1 MKLINAKK
9 FLDWGTVVCMVLGFC
24 CTKNNIVNSGGTSI
38 EVVGISGYV
47 ALQDKQMAA
56 GSRVGLRKSPS
67 AQTGIDSTKP
77 EYIALTTADL
87 SGRFVLPCSLNG
99 SFIIEAT
106 ATNGFKGL
114 RACTLRTKPISIDTI
129 YCHQIGGIKGSIVT
143 DSFPVNFYV
152 QVLKIFNSV
161 TTDSIGQFVLD
172 SIPPGMYS
180 LRIWPEFQ
188 SDMQTYCF
196 LDTMIEIK
204 SGNITDLGKINIPHR
219 TDFQN
224 NSAYKTDMA
233 IVSSM
238 LGKDSAAAI
247 VSTGIRNGRVVCI
260 NDVGG
265 IASLSGISGLA
276 QLEWLWLM
284 NSTIDTLPYELGAC
298 KNLTSLRCD
307 YGKTQWVN
315 TDFSL
320 CPNLFS
326 IEILDCFL
334 EHIPPSLMNLSDAT
348 GVYLYNNRICNPSA
362 EEIAWLT
369 IKYGIGWKAQFNQNC
384 N

>member
-1 MKLINAKK
+1 MKLINVKK
-9 FLDWGTVVCMVLGFC
+9 FLDLGTVVCMLFGFC
-24 CTKNNIVNSGGTSI
+24 CTNNSIVNSGGTSI

-47 ALQDKQMAA
+47 ALEDKQMAA

-77 EYIALTTADL
+77 EYIALATADL
-87 SGRFVLPCSLNG
+87 SGRFVLPCSLSG
-99 SFIIEAT
+99 AFIVEAT

-172 SIPPGMYS
+172 SIPPGRYS
-180 LRIWPEFQ
+180 LRLWPEFR

-204 SGNITDLGKINIPHR
+204 SGIITDLGKINIPHR
-219 TDFQN
+219 TDFEN
-224 NSAYKTDMA
+224 NSAYKSDMA

-238 LGKDSAAAI
+238 LDSAAAMAYT
-247 VSTGIRNGRVVCI
+247 STGIRNGRVVCI
-260 NDVGG
+260 TDFGD
-265 IASLSGISGLA
+265 ITSLSGIAGLD
-276 QLEWLWLM
+276 QLEWLWLW
-284 NSTIDTLPYELGAC
+284 NSTIDTLPYELGGC
-298 KNLTSLRCD
+298 KNLTSLRC
-307 YGKTQWVN
+307 YEGKTQWVN

-334 EHIPPSLMNLSDAT
+334 EHIPPSLMNLSDMT
-348 GVYLYNNRICNPSA
+348 GVYLFNNRICNPTS

-369 IKYGIGWKAQFNQNC
+369 KKYGTGWKAQFNQNC